1 MKMTA
6 SLKII
11 ICAAAGLTAAF
22 TTWHI
27 YNRWKTRKSNDNQ
40 SDLGTCH
47 TEYKDTLPLDSQLP
61 DDFQQSD
68 VSPNSMPQ
76 TFPVEVIQANAAVF
90 SGAYEPLYK
99 AVNSKDSYDNE
110 KEGIIQ
116 DWLIR
121 LKSIQGGEKII
132 SWINN
137 AANNDASLLPT
148 VLLNQILMSGIQ
160 RDNSI
165 EIVADKDTKNF
176 YVDYYGQE
184 IKEGENLTVGSAAW
198 SYNDV
203 CIEKGITIKI

>member
-68 VSPNSMPQ
+68 VSPNS
-76 TFPVEVIQANAAVF
+76 
-90 SGAYEPLYK
+90 
-99 AVNSKDSYDNE
+99 KDSNDNE

-121 LKSIQGGEKII
+121 LKSIQGGEQII

-176 YVDYYGQE
+176 YLDYYGQE
-184 IKEGENLTVGSAAW
+184 IKEGEHLTVGSAAW